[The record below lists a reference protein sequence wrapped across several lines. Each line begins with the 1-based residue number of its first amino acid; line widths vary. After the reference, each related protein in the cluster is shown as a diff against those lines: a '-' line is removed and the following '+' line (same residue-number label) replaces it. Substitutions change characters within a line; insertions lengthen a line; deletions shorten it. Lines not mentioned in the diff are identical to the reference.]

1 MSRLQTHFQ
10 QKAHRNLNIYFTAGY
25 PDSASIETIVLLLEQ
40 NGADLIEIGMP
51 FSDPLAD
58 GPVIQNS
65 GKIALEKGITTNGIF
80 EALKT
85 IRQHTNI
92 PLVMMGYLNP
102 VLQFGMEGFLKRAAA
117 CGIDGLILPDLPP
130 QIFEKDYQQLYA
142 KYGIDPIFLI
152 TPQTSDERMRY
163 LDGLSQGFLYAV
175 SSSSTTGSQA
185 SFNATHLAY
194 FERLQQLK
202 LRNPVLVGFGI
213 SNNAAL
219 ETVFSFTSGAVVGS
233 AFVKSLREGEKDYGI
248 KNFMNQ
254 LLNK

>member
-10 QKAHRNLNIYFTAGY
+10 QKTHRNLNIYFTAGY
-25 PDSASIETIVLLLEQ
+25 PDRASIEFIILLLEQ

-80 EALKT
+80 EALNT
-85 IRQHTNI
+85 VRQKTNI

-102 VLQFGMEGFLKRAAA
+102 VLQFGMDAFLERAAA

-130 QIFEKDYQQLYA
+130 QVFEKDYQQLYA

-152 TPQTSDERMRY
+152 TPQTTDERMRY

-175 SSSSTTGSQA
+175 SSSSTTGSEA
-185 SFNATHLAY
+185 SFNAAHLAY
-194 FERLQQLK
+194 FERLQKLK
-202 LRNPVLVGFGI
+202 LRNPIMIGFGI
-213 SNNAAL
+213 SNQKAL

-233 AFVKSLREGEKDYGI
+233 AFVKNIRESEKDYGI

>member
-1 MSRLQTHFQ
+1 MSRLQAHFQ
-10 QKAHRNLNIYFTAGY
+10 QKTHRNLNIYFTAGY
-25 PDSASIETIVLLLEQ
+25 PDRASIESIILVLEQ

-80 EALKT
+80 EALNT
-85 IRQHTNI
+85 VRQKTNI

-102 VLQFGMEGFLKRAAA
+102 VLQFGMDVFLERAAA
-117 CGIDGLILPDLPP
+117 CGIDGLILPDLPS
-130 QIFEKDYQQLYA
+130 QVFEKDYQQLYA

-152 TPQTSDERMRY
+152 TPQTTDERMRY

-175 SSSSTTGSQA
+175 SSSSTTGSEA

-202 LRNPVLVGFGI
+202 LRNPIMIGFGI
-213 SNNAAL
+213 SNQKAL

-233 AFVKSLREGEKDYGI
+233 AFVKNIRESEKDYGI

>member
-1 MSRLQTHFQ
+1 MSRLQAHFQ
-10 QKAHRNLNIYFTAGY
+10 QKTHRNLNIYFTAGY
-25 PDSASIETIVLLLEQ
+25 PDRASIESIILVLEQ

-80 EALKT
+80 EALNT
-85 IRQHTNI
+85 VRQKTNI

-102 VLQFGMEGFLKRAAA
+102 VLQFGMDAFLERAAA
-117 CGIDGLILPDLPP
+117 CGIDGLILPDLPS
-130 QIFEKDYQQLYA
+130 QVFEKDYQQLYA

-152 TPQTSDERMRY
+152 TPQTTDERMRY

-175 SSSSTTGSQA
+175 SSSSTTGSEA

-202 LRNPVLVGFGI
+202 LRNPIMIGFGI
-213 SNNAAL
+213 SNQKAL

-233 AFVKSLREGEKDYGI
+233 AFVKNIRESEKDYGI

>member
-1 MSRLQTHFQ
+1 MSRLQAHFQ
-10 QKAHRNLNIYFTAGY
+10 QKTHRNLNIYFTAGY
-25 PDSASIETIVLLLEQ
+25 PNRASIESIILVLEQ

-80 EALKT
+80 EALNT
-85 IRQHTNI
+85 VRQKTNI

-102 VLQFGMEGFLKRAAA
+102 VLQFGMDAFLERAAA
-117 CGIDGLILPDLPP
+117 CGIDGLILPDLPS
-130 QIFEKDYQQLYA
+130 QVFEKDYQQLYA

-152 TPQTSDERMRY
+152 TPQTTDERMRY

-175 SSSSTTGSQA
+175 SSSSTTGSEA

-202 LRNPVLVGFGI
+202 LRNPIMIGFGI
-213 SNNAAL
+213 SNQKAL

-233 AFVKSLREGEKDYGI
+233 AFVKNIRESEKDYGI

>member
-1 MSRLQTHFQ
+1 MSRLQAHFQ
-10 QKAHRNLNIYFTAGY
+10 QKTHRNLNIYFTAGY
-25 PDSASIETIVLLLEQ
+25 PDRASIESIILVLEQ
-40 NGADLIEIGMP
+40 NGTDLIEIGMP

-80 EALKT
+80 EALNT
-85 IRQHTNI
+85 VRQKTNI

-102 VLQFGMEGFLKRAAA
+102 VLQFGMDAFLERAAA

-130 QIFEKDYQQLYA
+130 QVFEKDYQQLYA

-152 TPQTSDERMRY
+152 TPQTTDERMRY

-175 SSSSTTGSQA
+175 SSSSTTGSEA

-202 LRNPVLVGFGI
+202 LRNPIMIGFGI
-213 SNNAAL
+213 SNQKAL

-233 AFVKSLREGEKDYGI
+233 AFVKNIRESEKDYGI

>member
-1 MSRLQTHFQ
+1 MSRLQAHFQ
-10 QKAHRNLNIYFTAGY
+10 QKTHRNLNIYFTAGY
-25 PDSASIETIVLLLEQ
+25 PDRASIESIILVLEQ

-80 EALKT
+80 EALNT
-85 IRQHTNI
+85 VRQKTNI

-102 VLQFGMEGFLKRAAA
+102 VLQFGMDAFLERAAA

-130 QIFEKDYQQLYA
+130 QVFEKDYQQLYA

-152 TPQTSDERMRY
+152 TPQTTDERMRY

-175 SSSSTTGSQA
+175 SSSSTTGSEA

-202 LRNPVLVGFGI
+202 LRNPIMIGFGI
-213 SNNAAL
+213 SNQKAL

-233 AFVKSLREGEKDYGI
+233 AFVKNIRESEKDYGI

>member
-1 MSRLQTHFQ
+1 MSRLQAHFQ
-10 QKAHRNLNIYFTAGY
+10 QKTHRNLNIYFTAGY
-25 PDSASIETIVLLLEQ
+25 PDRASIESIILLLEQ

-80 EALKT
+80 EALNT
-85 IRQHTNI
+85 VRQKTNI

-102 VLQFGMEGFLKRAAA
+102 VLQFGMDAFLERAAA

-130 QIFEKDYQQLYA
+130 QVFEKDYQQLYA

-152 TPQTSDERMRY
+152 TPQTTDERMRY

-175 SSSSTTGSQA
+175 SSSSTTGSEA
-185 SFNATHLAY
+185 SFNTTHLAY

-202 LRNPVLVGFGI
+202 LRNPIMIGFGI
-213 SNNAAL
+213 SNQKAL

-233 AFVKSLREGEKDYGI
+233 AFVKNIRENEKDYGI

>member
-1 MSRLQTHFQ
+1 MSRLQAHFQ
-10 QKAHRNLNIYFTAGY
+10 QKTHRNLNIYFTAGY
-25 PDSASIETIVLLLEQ
+25 PDRASIESIILVLEQ
-40 NGADLIEIGMP
+40 NGTDLIEIGMP

-80 EALKT
+80 EALNT
-85 IRQHTNI
+85 VRQKTNI

-102 VLQFGMEGFLKRAAA
+102 VLQFGMDAFLERAAA
-117 CGIDGLILPDLPP
+117 CGIDGLILPDLPS
-130 QIFEKDYQQLYA
+130 QVFEKDYQQLYA

-152 TPQTSDERMRY
+152 TPQTTDERMRY

-175 SSSSTTGSQA
+175 SSSSTTGSEA

-202 LRNPVLVGFGI
+202 LRNPIMIGFGI
-213 SNNAAL
+213 SNQKAL

-233 AFVKSLREGEKDYGI
+233 AFVKNIRESEKDYGI